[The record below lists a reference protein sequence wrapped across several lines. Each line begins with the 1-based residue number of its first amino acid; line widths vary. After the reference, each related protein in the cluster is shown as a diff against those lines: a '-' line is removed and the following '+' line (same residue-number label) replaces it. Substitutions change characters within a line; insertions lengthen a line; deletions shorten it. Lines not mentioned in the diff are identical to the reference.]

1 MAGGSAPFTQEGSVA
16 LPDDPSSSLIATA
29 LEAKM
34 REVRKARAK
43 KEAVEAPSREFVA
56 AFRRFANTD
65 PETGVLVADIE
76 AVDAMRKSLNNKLS
90 NTNREMLNASIQ
102 SLMDSGLTVVFG
114 SPDMIERYEMNNYP
128 KNTVFVFYCDTGKTT
143 KERIGYYK
151 KKFPNYK
158 CVSLKG
164 GRAYFRPNFQLSD
177 DE

>member
-1 MAGGSAPFTQEGSVA
+1 MFLKDEWTQEELFRNKKILEKDGVKVVA
-16 LPDDPSSSLIATA
+16 IDTILKP
-29 LEAKM
+29 LE
-34 REVRKARAK
+34 
-43 KEAVEAPSREFVA
+43 
-56 AFRRFANTD
+56 TI
-65 PETGVLVADIE
+65 ETITY
-76 AVDAMRKSLNNKLS
+76 N
-90 NTNREMLNASIQ
+90 
-102 SLMDSGLTVVFG
+102 
-114 SPDMIERYEMNNYP
+114 PYEMNNYP

>member
-1 MAGGSAPFTQEGSVA
+1 MFSKDEWTQED
-16 LPDDPSSSLIATA
+16 LFKNKKI
-29 LEAKM
+29 LE
-34 REVRKARAK
+34 
-43 KEAVEAPSREFVA
+43 KEGIKVVVIDTILKPL
-56 AFRRFANTD
+56 
-65 PETGVLVADIE
+65 ETIE
-76 AVDAMRKSLNNKLS
+76 TITYN
-90 NTNREMLNASIQ
+90 
-102 SLMDSGLTVVFG
+102 
-114 SPDMIERYEMNNYP
+114 PYEMNNYP

>member
-1 MAGGSAPFTQEGSVA
+1 MFLKDEWTQEELFRNKKILEKEGVKVVVIDTI
-16 LPDDPSSSLIATA
+16 LKPLATI
-29 LEAKM
+29 
-34 REVRKARAK
+34 
-43 KEAVEAPSREFVA
+43 
-56 AFRRFANTD
+56 
-65 PETGVLVADIE
+65 ETITY
-76 AVDAMRKSLNNKLS
+76 N
-90 NTNREMLNASIQ
+90 
-102 SLMDSGLTVVFG
+102 
-114 SPDMIERYEMNNYP
+114 PYEMNNYP

>member
-1 MAGGSAPFTQEGSVA
+1 MFLKDEWTQEELFRNKKILEKEGVKVVVIDTI
-16 LPDDPSSSLIATA
+16 LKP
-29 LEAKM
+29 LEAI
-34 REVRKARAK
+34 
-43 KEAVEAPSREFVA
+43 
-56 AFRRFANTD
+56 
-65 PETGVLVADIE
+65 ETITY
-76 AVDAMRKSLNNKLS
+76 N
-90 NTNREMLNASIQ
+90 
-102 SLMDSGLTVVFG
+102 
-114 SPDMIERYEMNNYP
+114 PYEMNNYP